1 MTNSLWILAA
11 FRKVTHQILPQLCNF
26 INIFVTKIMNKSTA
40 KNFMQWNRNLKPAS
54 TGSSI
59 TSSNYFSFLAS
70 FNATLED
77 ALLADLLIHV
87 RNVSHPDH
95 VAQNANV
102 QRILQTLQMP
112 SKLMNSIITVG
123 NKVDLLPLPEDRNIV
138 RQDGM
143 IPISTRTGTVV
154 GQKI

>member
-1 MTNSLWILAA
+1 MSFFREITIYSLIGTEKLQPKDELFATLDVSA
-11 FRKVTHQILPQLCNF
+11 HPTTLPSQMDSYF
-26 INIFVTKIMNKSTA
+26 IDTVGFISDIPTELI
-40 KNFMQWNRNLKPAS
+40 
-54 TGSSI
+54 
-59 TSSNYFSFLAS
+59 AS
-70 FNATLED
+70 FHATLED

-87 RNVSHPDH
+87 RNISHPDH

-123 NKVDLLPLPEDRNIV
+123 NKVDLLPHPEDRNFI

-143 IPISTRTGTVV
+143 IPISTRTGTV

>member
-1 MTNSLWILAA
+1 MDSY
-11 FRKVTHQILPQLCNF
+11 F
-26 INIFVTKIMNKSTA
+26 IDTVGFISDIPTELI
-40 KNFMQWNRNLKPAS
+40 
-54 TGSSI
+54 
-59 TSSNYFSFLAS
+59 AS